1 MSQAAFLDDVVS
13 WDEKK
18 CLENLDEALPKLITC
33 LHQVNGIE
41 EEIGILKII
50 CHSFL
55 PCVKQ
60 HEAEKKIFSKIA
72 DKTCKNFDKILDG
85 IRSGIHQG
93 TCLTAGEITQ
103 SLEMAVEVVDCV
115 ESCVRGVSSNQL
127 QVEHVHSLPG
137 CTVHILA
144 GSYSHCKDS
153 GDLYKDLLGML
164 SEPLSSL
171 FRKAHS
177 LQMAFLNMVDRTTI
191 TGEAS
196 EQDVQDLCQVCDGL
210 FEVCQ
215 IVTALDMKVVVSLWK
230 AVSKISSQYKH
241 LLQGQLDMCRMIRHL
256 CQEIMTGYQYLFQLL
271 PRMDDDGMVQSQ
283 GDEKAFVKSLKILGF
298 QVKILVILVKD
309 FRDYLGQCEKEVFEL
324 VLSIHRLLPPSLSA
338 PKLQQTHLDQIR
350 SQISVAVD
358 PLLSSLTGNRHFR
371 QCVTRCNIDAP
382 EDSHLPLLL
391 VQTLILEM
399 LPKCSGDDQDHWIHP
414 TAHPEDTPV
423 DNIMQAVFNSIGK
436 CYVELALSVCLPG
449 AVIPGKQQ
457 RDASLYEFVC
467 TSLCGFIGSFPA
479 RHFAVLEEILFTYS
493 LSSNPYQASM
503 AVDCWCFMARYG
515 SSELCYQHVVL
526 LVRMYQDLSK
536 VPHSH
541 LATSRLSAV
550 LHRLAKFLAQQ
561 HQQSLLKEFP
571 PSENVQLWSELPLV
585 AMTTSMARDVMEELI
600 KHCTKSI
607 HNWINTSEKTVGH
620 LDSLVVCVKCLAHL
634 YSSPSLV
641 EKCVTPQ
648 LQSVVLEK
656 VAHLWRTLATASWDP
671 SPGVESLLAAMYRLS
686 AQLVAFLP
694 TPDILQILTVTQRL
708 LVQPSSVLL
717 RLEVV
722 GFLQNCGAAK
732 LAPSFEQSQAL
743 HKLPEVFCAS
753 LKDPHCI
760 VQHRALQA
768 FTGFAEQTVH
778 ESVVPECLERDA
790 SLQDRVVAFLNKVPS
805 APCGGKMDTVQ
816 YLRSQLQMLNSS
828 EALPWKHATEETS
841 LHEPSSKRP
850 RMESDGP
857 DEETQRHK
865 VLQSLQSA
873 CTDVQSLLG
882 GSKQPSWFVSAI
894 QKTAAE
900 LTQCLQN
907 S

>member
-1 MSQAAFLDDVVS
+1 MSQAAFLEDVVS

-18 CLENLDEALPKLITC
+18 CLENLDEALPKLVTC
-33 LHQVNGIE
+33 LHQVNDIE

-72 DKTCKNFDKILDG
+72 GKTCKNFDKILDG
-85 IRSGIHQG
+85 IRSGINQG
-93 TCLTAGEITQ
+93 TRRAAGEITQ

-115 ESCVRGVSSNQL
+115 ESCVRGVSSSQL
-127 QVEHVHSLPG
+127 EVEHVHSLPG

-144 GSYSHCKDS
+144 GSYTHCKDS
-153 GDLYKDLLGML
+153 GDLYKDLLGLL

-177 LQMAFLNMVDRTTI
+177 LQMAFLNMFDRTTI
-191 TGEAS
+191 AGEAS
-196 EQDVQDLCQVCDGL
+196 DQDVQDLCQVCDGL

-256 CQEIMTGYQYLFQLL
+256 CREVVTGYQYLFQLL
-271 PRMDDDGMVQSQ
+271 PRVDEDGMVQSQ

-298 QVKILVILVKD
+298 QVKILVILIKD

-324 VLSIHRLLPPSLSA
+324 ILNIHRLLPPSLSA
-338 PKLQQTHLDQIR
+338 PKLQLTHLDQIR

-371 QCVTRCNIDAP
+371 KCVTRRITDVP
-382 EDSHLPLLL
+382 EDHLLPLLL

-399 LPKCSGDDQDHWIHP
+399 LPKLSGEDQDQWIHH
-414 TAHPEDTPV
+414 TVYPEDTPV
-423 DNIMQAVFNSIGK
+423 DNILQAVFYSIGK
-436 CYVELALSVCLPG
+436 CYVELAVPVSLPG
-449 AVIPGKQQ
+449 VIVPGKQQ

-467 TSLCGFIGSFPA
+467 THLCGFIGSFPA
-479 RHFAVLEEILFTYS
+479 RHFAVLEEILFANS
-493 LSSNPYQASM
+493 LSPNPYQASM

-515 SSELCYQHVVL
+515 SAELCYQHVLL
-526 LVRMYQDLSK
+526 LVQMYQDLTKS
-536 VPHSH
+536 PHSH

-550 LHRLAKFLAQQ
+550 LHRLAKFLAPQ

-600 KHCTKSI
+600 TRCTKSM
-607 HNWINTSEKTVGH
+607 HNWINTSEKTLGQ
-620 LDSLVVCVKCLAHL
+620 LDNVNVCVKCLAHL

-656 VAHLWRTLATASWDP
+656 VAHLWRTLAAASWDLRP
-671 SPGVESLLAAMYRLS
+671 ALEALLAAMYRLS
-686 AQLVAFLP
+686 AQLVGFLQ

-722 GFLQNCGAAK
+722 GFLQKCGAAK
-732 LAPSFEQSQAL
+732 LAPSFEQSQTL
-743 HKLPEVFCAS
+743 HKLPEVFCPS
-753 LKDPHCI
+753 LRDPHCI

-768 FTGFAEQTVH
+768 FTSFAEETVH

-790 SLQDRVVAFLNKVPS
+790 SLQDKVVAFLNKVPS
-805 APCGGKMDTVQ
+805 APSGGKMDTVE
-816 YLRSQLQMLNSS
+816 YLRLQLQMLNSS
-828 EALPWKHATEETS
+828 DALPWKQGTITT
-841 LHEPSSKRP
+841 LYEPTSKRP
-850 RMESDGP
+850 RTESDGG
-857 DEETQRHK
+857 DEETQHHK
-865 VLQSLQSA
+865 ILKSLQTA
-873 CTDVQSLLG
+873 CTDVQTLLR
-882 GSKQPSWFVSAI
+882 GSKQPSWFVSTV
-894 QKTAAE
+894 QQTVAE